1 MPLHT
6 NYGDHL
12 SVTVTRLRKGEH
24 GETVMFSV
32 QQRLYDDI
40 RAEQGLTPHMPCG
53 FGFVP
58 TVRQGL
64 DAGLGQAHRVKQA
77 GDELDACV
85 RADRD
90 NRRSTKASPETMEAM
105 AHYNHVVFDE
115 RDDWGSQGPENPA
128 DR

>member
-12 SVTVTRLRKGEH
+12 SVTITRLHPGQH

-32 QQRLYDDI
+32 QQRLYDEI

-64 DAGLGQAHRVKQA
+64 DAGLTQAHRVKQA
-77 GDELDACV
+77 GDELDRCV
-85 RADRD
+85 RADRLF
-90 NRRSTKASPETMEAM
+90 RSTHASPETMEAM
-105 AHYNHVVFDE
+105 AHYNHVVADE
-115 RDDWGSQGPENPA
+115 RDTV
-128 DR
+128 

>member
-6 NYGDHL
+6 NYGPHL
-12 SVTVTRLRKGEH
+12 SVTVTRLRRGQH

-32 QQRLYDDI
+32 QQRLYDEI

-77 GDELDACV
+77 GDELDACI
-85 RADRD
+85 RADRAD
-90 NRRSTKASPETMEAM
+90 GRRTKSSPETMEAM
-105 AHYNHVVFDE
+105 AHYNYVVKDD
-115 RDDWGSQGPENPA
+115 RDQF
-128 DR
+128 